1 MNKAGLVIPQVLLVV
16 SLGPSFTWLSNAAT
30 RAQEQPQDRAAIA
43 VFFDVSELPARIDE
57 PKLRKS
63 DKGMVM
69 DCAIANRSDEQLL
82 GVRLILM
89 VVDPAG
95 KLRNRITWT
104 ERTELA
110 RYSIKTFELHPAMGE
125 VRRTDQLFLGIDE
138 VIGSETI
145 WRATGAEKALRAYT
159 RGQHDVVPTV
169 RIFANKYD
177 PRPGLRVLPMKLI
190 PKE

>member
-1 MNKAGLVIPQVLLVV
+1 MNKAGLVILQASLVV
-16 SLGPSFTWLSNAAT
+16 WLAASFTWPSTAA
-30 RAQEQPQDRAAIA
+30 RDQEPPQDRATTV

-82 GVRLILM
+82 GMRLILM

-110 RYSIKTFELHPAMGE
+110 RYSIKTFAFHPAIPGE
-125 VRRTDQLFLGIDE
+125 LRSADQLYLGIDE
-138 VIGSETI
+138 VIGYETI
-145 WRATGAEKALRAYT
+145 WRAAGAEKALRAYS
-159 RGQHDVVPTV
+159 RGQHDVVPAV
-169 RIFANKYD
+169 RTFANKYD
-177 PRPGLRVLPMKLI
+177 PRPGMKVI
-190 PKE
+190 YQ

>member
-1 MNKAGLVIPQVLLVV
+1 MK
-16 SLGPSFTWLSNAAT
+16 SLRLRLRQASVAIWLTASFSFPVNAAP
-30 RAQEQPQDRAAIA
+30 RLDRPPENAV

-57 PKLRKS
+57 PKLRQS

-82 GVRLILM
+82 GLRLILL
-89 VVDPAG
+89 VLDPAG

-104 ERTELA
+104 ERTELT
-110 RYSIKTFELHPAMGE
+110 RYSIKTFALNPALGELRG
-125 VRRTDQLFLGIDE
+125 TDQLFLGIDE
-138 VIGSETI
+138 VIGHETI
-145 WRATGAEKALRAYT
+145 WRAAGAEKALRAYS

-169 RIFANKYD
+169 RTFANKYD
-177 PRPGLRVLPMKLI
+177 PRPGMGGIRVI